1 MEQEYEY
8 ESEGY
13 AIVNDNEADYALEQI
28 AIAKE
33 EYDRLTAI
41 ADEKISE
48 LKAKKEQL
56 QESYDK
62 KVAFYRF
69 KLQQFF
75 ETVPHKETKTQES
88 YKLLSGSLVKK
99 KAAQKIVNSDENS
112 LISWLKANNEESYIK
127 TEEKVSWGE
136 FKKNLS
142 IVDGKVVNNLSG
154 EVVDCVSIEETE
166 ESFDIKL

>member
-1 MEQEYEY
+1 MEEYEI
-8 ESEGY
+8 EGY
-13 AIVNDNEADYALEQI
+13 AIMNDNEADYALEQI
-28 AIAKE
+28 AQAKE

-48 LKAKKEQL
+48 LKAKKDQL

-62 KVAFYRF
+62 KVAYYRF

-99 KAAQKIVNSDENS
+99 KAAQKIVNNDENS
-112 LISWLKANNEESYIK
+112 LISWLKSNGEESYIK

-142 IVDGKVVNNLSG
+142 IVDGVVVNNLSG

>member
-1 MEQEYEY
+1 MEEQY

-28 AIAKE
+28 AQAKE

-48 LKAKKEQL
+48 LKAKKDQL